1 MTIIQGLL
9 DRLSSFILVI
19 IFPTSRFP
27 PRLGFIVWG
36 SSCLL
41 IPVRYCRRQGF
52 ESVSPAMG
60 YLACIA
66 LLVIAALPVRHPTEG
81 ESESCIRRSDS
92 WGYYSRIFRVEQ
104 VFSLSF

>member
-27 PRLGFIVWG
+27 PRVGFIVWG

-60 YLACIA
+60 YLACIGR
-66 LLVIAALPVRHPTEG
+66 LVIAAPLARHPIAG
-81 ESESCIRRSDS
+81 GNGSCIRRRGS
-92 WGYYSRIFRVEQ
+92 
-104 VFSLSF
+104 